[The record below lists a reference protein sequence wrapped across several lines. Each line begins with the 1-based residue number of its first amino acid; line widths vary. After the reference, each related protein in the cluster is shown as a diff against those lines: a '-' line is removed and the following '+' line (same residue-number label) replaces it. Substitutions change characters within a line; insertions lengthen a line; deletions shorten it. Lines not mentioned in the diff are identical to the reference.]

1 MALTPRLDMRQ
12 GQSLVMTP
20 QLQQAI
26 KLLQL
31 SNIELADYVEQELEQ
46 NPLLE
51 RDEREI
57 SPEEGNRE
65 EDNREENN
73 KEVGDRESS
82 ESQNETEALSAPDT
96 ADTLNAVADSGAEN
110 TTGEAMDVDYDN
122 EYTSDGGSDLP
133 QTTDA
138 AGYESWSPGG
148 NFGGDDMPGIEQ
160 TLADEQSMRAYLLSQ
175 LGMIIDTPQ
184 ERLIGVELIDTLNES
199 GYVSGGLEQI
209 AERLG
214 CELGEV
220 EAVLKQMQTVEPPGL
235 FARDLK
241 ECLALQLS
249 DMDRLDPAMQKLLD
263 NLELMANRDL
273 KALVKVCAVDADDVR
288 DMVDEIRALDPKP
301 GRSFIFDV
309 AETVIPDVIMK
320 SVPDGGW
327 ALELN
332 SQTLPRV
339 LVNNRYYTEISSHQG
354 VDKDK
359 DKQYLNECLQSA
371 NWLVKSLHQRAT
383 TILKVASEIVCQQ
396 DPFFRR
402 GISAMKPLVLRD
414 IADVIEMHEST
425 VSRVTSNKY
434 MATPRGIFELK
445 YFFSSSVGGDG
456 DGTARSAESVKSRIN
471 DMVEAE
477 DPKKILSDDKIV
489 ELLKSEGIDVA
500 RRTVAKYR
508 DALGIASSVQRRKEK
523 SGAF

>member
-31 SNIELADYVEQELEQ
+31 SNIELAEYVEQELEQ

-51 RDEREI
+51 RDEKEI
-57 SPEEGNRE
+57 SPEENNRE
-65 EDNREENN
+65 AS
-73 KEVGDRESS
+73 DRESNDG
-82 ESQNETEALSAPDT
+82 EGQNEKEQLDVSNSADT
-96 ADTLNAVADSGAEN
+96 ADTLNATADSGTESG
-110 TTGEAMDVDYDN
+110 TGEAMDVDYDN
-122 EYTSDGGSDLP
+122 EYTSDSGSDLP

-184 ERLIGVELIDTLNES
+184 ERLIGVELIDMLNES

-209 AERLG
+209 SERLG

-220 EAVLKQMQTVEPPGL
+220 EAVLTQMQTVEPCGL
-235 FARDLK
+235 FARNLK

-273 KALVKVCAVDADDVR
+273 KALVKVCGVDADDVR

-309 AETVIPDVIMK
+309 AETVIPDVILK

-339 LVNNRYYTEISSHQG
+339 LVNNRYYTEISQQQG
-354 VDKDK
+354 GDKDK

-383 TILKVASEIVCQQ
+383 TILKVSSEIVRQQ
-396 DPFFRR
+396 DSFFRR

-456 DGTARSAESVKSRIN
+456 VGTARSAESVKSRIN
-471 DMVEAE
+471 DMVETE